1 MGLEDKLDV
10 NFSVFPVPTSEK
22 LYAQV
27 NGLDIIAYNIVDI
40 QGRLIANEKNIK
52 LPVLEYTTTDLKAGI
67 YYLNVETIHG
77 SVQREFVIE

>member
-1 MGLEDKLDV
+1 
-10 NFSVFPVPTSEK
+10 VPTSAK

-40 QGRLIANEKNIK
+40 QGRLIASETNIK
-52 LPVLEYTTTDLKAGI
+52 LPVLEYTTTDLKAGV

-77 SVQREFVIE
+77 SVKREFVIE

>member
-1 MGLEDKLDV
+1 M
-10 NFSVFPVPTSEK
+10 
-22 LYAQV
+22 
-27 NGLDIIAYNIVDI
+27 
-40 QGRLIANEKNIK
+40 ANEKNIK